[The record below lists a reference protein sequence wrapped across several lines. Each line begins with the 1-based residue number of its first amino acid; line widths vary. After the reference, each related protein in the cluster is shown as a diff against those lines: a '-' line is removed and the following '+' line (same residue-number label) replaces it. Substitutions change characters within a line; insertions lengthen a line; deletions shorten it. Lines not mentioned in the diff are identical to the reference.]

1 MGKKRKTLPKD
12 FEELLASGDISAL
25 KKVFDKCELDAYR
38 YSKRSAITFDL
49 CPDELVEWLVEQ
61 GADLH
66 KEDEYGDSPVHQRA
80 GSHRSSIK
88 VLLDLGADVTS
99 NTKRSG
105 TPLHAAARSRNVPNA
120 KLLLQY
126 GSDINEKDS
135 SGMTPLE
142 KALVYCSNID
152 IVQMVEFAK
161 LFFEHGANETPRMK
175 ELVTKIGENFEFSRD
190 GFNKD
195 SVDEFSDALRELYL
209 LFKVP
214 PVPSR
219 LLHDGQSEIIVKA
232 VQWQDQ
238 YEELWNTLVPAKGP
252 AQTEQGEVVRISGK
266 ISDELY
272 RNAGANWGNDHRK
285 MGKSYLTLISSGKP
299 LSNSEIN
306 EVRSIIAN
314 LGSLEEGVHMLQ
326 KYAVKWVS
334 KNTRPTTLTK
344 PDYNI

>member
-238 YEELWNTLVPAKGP
+238 YEELWNTLVPCKG
-252 AQTEQGEVVRISGK
+252 TS
-266 ISDELY
+266 
-272 RNAGANWGNDHRK
+272 ANR
-285 MGKSYLTLISSGKP
+285 
-299 LSNSEIN
+299 
-306 EVRSIIAN
+306 
-314 LGSLEEGVHMLQ
+314 
-326 KYAVKWVS
+326 
-334 KNTRPTTLTK
+334 TR
-344 PDYNI
+344 